1 MKKRIVSIF
10 KESIKVKEEIY
21 KKQSDVISLIASLI
35 IKSLKKGGKVILF
48 GNGGSAADS
57 QHIAGELIGR
67 FKKERAALPAVA
79 LTTDTSIIT
88 SIANDYGFEGIFARQ
103 IEGLGKR
110 GDVAIGISTSGNA
123 QNVIAGIKQAKKM
136 GIKTVAWT
144 GGDGGKIGKLADISF
159 VVPSNDTPRI
169 QESHITCGHILC
181 ELIEEGVFKT

>member
-1 MKKRIVSIF
+1 MKEKIVSIL
-10 KESIKVKEEIY
+10 KESIKVKEEIC
-21 KKQSDVISLIASLI
+21 KRQSDVISLIASLI
-35 IKSLKKGGKVILF
+35 IRSLKKGGKVILF

-88 SIANDYGFEGIFARQ
+88 SIANDYGFECVFARQ

-123 QNVIAGIKQAKKM
+123 QNVIAGIKQAKKWELRQWHGQAGM
-136 GIKTVAWT
+136 EARLVRLQIY
-144 GGDGGKIGKLADISF
+144 
-159 VVPSNDTPRI
+159 PS
-169 QESHITCGHILC
+169 
-181 ELIEEGVFKT
+181 

>member
-1 MKKRIVSIF
+1 MKERIVSIF

-88 SIANDYGFEGIFARQ
+88 SIANDYGFEDIFARQ

-136 GIKTVAWT
+136 GVKTVGRT
-144 GGDGGKIGKLADISF
+144 GGGGGERGGGEYIK
-159 VVPSNDTPRI
+159 
-169 QESHITCGHILC
+169 
-181 ELIEEGVFKT
+181 